1 MAWLAEAAEKRR
13 GRALEAAVSVVET
26 LGVVAERPVILAD
39 SNNTIVWLAPA
50 PIVAKVET
58 SHFRD
63 AELESLTRELAVAAH
78 LSRHGAPIVPPAGDL
93 PAGPHR
99 WRDLTLTL
107 WQYVEP
113 SGEVVLEPA
122 DAVAVLSAVHDALA
136 AFPGPLPS
144 FELELADARRLLL
157 PAGSPTLPDSDRR
170 FLLSVTDELEESL
183 AGLMRSVCVAA
194 KCWVEPNRPPR
205 CAKPHAST

>member
-13 GRALEAAVSVVET
+13 GRALEAAVSVVES
-26 LGVVAERPVILAD
+26 LGVVVERPVILAD

-50 PIVAKVET
+50 PIVAKVGT
-58 SHFRD
+58 SHFLD

-78 LSRHGAPIVPPAGDL
+78 LSQHGAPIVAPPGDL

-99 WRDLTLTL
+99 WRGLLTH

-113 SGEVVLEPA
+113 IGEVGLEPA
-122 DAVAVLSAVHDALA
+122 ETAAVLGAVHDALA
-136 AFPGPLPS
+136 AFPGLLPP
-144 FELELADARRLLL
+144 FDLELADARRLLL